1 MDNKYQRANVWVA
14 MFLFLFSPGRYQQLA
29 ARHNIAINL
38 ESPDL
43 GLKYKE
49 GTYCP
54 DMLEFLS
61 HALQS
66 SIKLR
71 SSLSKSFASVFITF
85 LIAVLVG
92 YFGGSIAFSLPIS
105 WHKMINVFAGF
116 LLTWSTLFELGW
128 GLRTW
133 KGEALHELVHS
144 LLFKFLFISGS
155 LLLMI
160 ALLS

>member
-1 MDNKYQRANVWVA
+1 MGAKYQRANVWVA

-43 GLKYKE
+43 GLKYEK
-49 GTYCP
+49 GNHSP
-54 DMLEFLS
+54 DMHEALS
-61 HALQS
+61 HALLS

-71 SSLSKSFASVFITF
+71 SSLSKSFAAVFITF

-92 YFGGSIAFSLPIS
+92 FLLGSIAFSLPIS
-105 WHKMINVFAGF
+105 WHKIINVCAAF
-116 LLTWSTLFELGW
+116 LLMWSTLFELGW

-144 LLFKFLFISGS
+144 LLFKLLFISGS
-155 LLLMI
+155 SLLMI